1 MPAKMRFCDSGVSPE
16 FVQEQLSFTGDG
28 NAMAN
33 LLLNVG
39 GTFAE
44 FERSLIR
51 ERQREGIALA
61 TKRVALMTARCRTA
75 LLSSALLFLISRV
88 QKGRRPRPRVGVSP
102 NRPDSTRSREL

>member
-1 MPAKMRFCDSGVSPE
+1 MRRLAAKKVQVE

-33 LLLNVG
+33 LLLNVRG
-39 GTFAE
+39 IFAE

-61 TKRVALMTARCRTA
+61 TKRVAALMTARCRTA
-75 LLSSALLFLISRV
+75 RLSSALLFLISRV

-102 NRPDSTRSREL
+102 NRPDSIRSREL